1 MKKLLWSSLLF
12 LSLLVITACDNS
24 SKTSTID
31 PFSNSNE
38 EDYSEFEYNYSFLY
52 FYYYKAGTELKSQE
66 YYTENVDTSVY
77 KVEFQD
83 VADVLF
89 MYEDMSDL
97 FTKYYPSAYFDELWA
112 LLTESESNKTVGVAV
127 DSSLTVKRVY
137 PNSSAYSAG
146 VKKGDIVIAVDSI
159 FLEGNYDRYT
169 KLVDSSTA
177 STFKISFDRGGDTLK
192 FSLLKTEILLPTVY
206 LDSINGIPVI
216 TVTEFTDSTSN
227 INGTSAE
234 FSEILEETNGA
245 KSTVLDLRGNPGGS
259 VDQCS
264 DMAKMLL
271 ARGDTIIRGTY
282 AVPDKD
288 YKVQVD
294 SAFATIATTNGIG
307 KGRYYVLMLDSGSAS
322 CSEIFAAAITSNLK
336 TPIVGELSYG
346 KGIGQFYIVT
356 NVNGIASA
364 TSLRLFDKD
373 GVSYHT
379 YGFVPDFVISD
390 PDSAMN
396 KAVELA
402 QKGTYK
408 RTAGYGTT
416 PIGHWTGPKTKKSA
430 GTASIKNFERDG
442 AFKIIQLP
450 KGHL

>member
-1 MKKLLWSSLLF
+1 MKKILWSSFLF
-12 LSLLVITACDNS
+12 LSLIVITACDNS
-24 SKTSTID
+24 SKTST
-31 PFSNSNE
+31 SNPLNPGDGE
-38 EDYSEFEYNYSFLY
+38 YDEFEYNYAFLY
-52 FYYYKAGTELKSQE
+52 FYYYKAGTELKSEE
-66 YYTENVDTSVY
+66 YYTENVDTSIYIPSV
-77 KVEFQD
+77 QD

-97 FTKYYPSAYFDELWA
+97 FTNYYPSIYFDELWA
-112 LLTESESNKTVGVAV
+112 QLNQSESNKTVGMAV
-127 DSSLTVKRVY
+127 DSTLTVKRVY

-146 VKKGDIVIAVDSI
+146 VQKGDIVIAVDSI
-159 FLEGNYDRYT
+159 FLEGSYDRYT

-177 STFKISFDRGGDTLK
+177 STFKISFERGDDTLQ

-227 INGTSAE
+227 IHGTSAE
-234 FSEILEETNGA
+234 FAEILEETDGA

-271 ARGDTIIRGTY
+271 ANGDTIIRGTY

-288 YKVQVD
+288 YTVQID
-294 SAFATIATTNGIG
+294 SAFATIATEDGIG

-322 CSEIFAAAITSNLK
+322 CSEIFAAALASNLK

-356 NVNGIASA
+356 EVNGIAGA

-379 YGFVPDFVISD
+379 YGFVPDFVIAD

-416 PIGHWTGPKTKKSA
+416 PIGHWTGPKTKKSV
-430 GTASIKNFERDG
+430 GSASIKNFKRDG
-442 AFKIIQLP
+442 AFKIIPLP
-450 KGHL
+450 NGHL

>member
-1 MKKLLWSSLLF
+1 MKKLLWSSFLF
-12 LSLLVITACDNS
+12 LSLLVITACDNDSKS
-24 SKTSTID
+24 STSNPLNPGD
-31 PFSNSNE
+31 GEYN
-38 EDYSEFEYNYSFLY
+38 EFEYNYAFLY
-52 FYYYKAGTELKSQE
+52 FYYYKAGAELKSAE
-66 YYTENVDTSVY
+66 YYTRNVDTSEYIPSV
-77 KVEFQD
+77 QD

-89 MYEDMSDL
+89 MYEDMSDH
-97 FTKYYPSAYFDELWA
+97 FTNYYPSIYFDELWA
-112 LLTESESNKTVGVAV
+112 LLTESESNKTVGMAV
-127 DSSLTVKRVY
+127 DSTLTVKRVY

-169 KLVDSSTA
+169 KLVDSSSA
-177 STFKISFDRGGDTLK
+177 STFEILFDRGGDTLQI
-192 FSLLKTEILLPTVY
+192 SLLKTEILLPTVY
-206 LDSINGIPVI
+206 LDSIKGIPVI

-227 INGTSAE
+227 VNGTSAE
-234 FSEILEETNGA
+234 FAEILEETDGA

-282 AVPDKD
+282 AIPDKD
-288 YKVQVD
+288 YEVQID
-294 SAFATIATTNGIG
+294 SAFVTVATTNGIG

-356 NVNGIASA
+356 DANGIAGA

-379 YGFVPDFVISD
+379 NGFVPDFVIAD

-396 KAVELA
+396 EAIKLA

-416 PIGHWTGPKTKKSA
+416 PLSHWTGPKDKKA
-430 GTASIKNFERDG
+430 EGPASIKNFERDG